1 MNRGRTLVLLLAVVC
16 AALAMFMMK
25 NLVKAPK
32 TKVVTQEVSETQVL
46 VAKSDIT
53 LGAAVGSNDLDW
65 QAWPASAASG
75 YITKQGSPQAREQLA
90 GSIARVNIGA
100 GDPIRQTKLVRPE
113 QGGVMAAILPTG
125 YRALSIKIDNE
136 QGVSGLILPN
146 DRVDV
151 VVTTRPKGEQ
161 QQPASETLLQN
172 IRVLAIGETF
182 ETKDGVKSLTGKTAT
197 LALTPDQVE
206 VITQASNRGN
216 LWLSLRSL
224 ADAGQAVDGKKRETI
239 SSVRVLKYGIASQTF
254 GVE

>member
-46 VAKSDIT
+46 VAKSDIA
-53 LGAAVGSNDLDW
+53 LGAAIGTKDLDW

-75 YITKQGSPQAREQLA
+75 YITKQGTPNARESLA

-151 VVTTRPKGEQ
+151 VVTSKPKGD
-161 QQPASETLLQN
+161 QQPNSETLLQN

-182 ETKDGVKSLTGKTAT
+182 ETKDGAKSLTGKTAT
-197 LALTPDQVE
+197 LALTPDHVE

-224 ADAGQAVDGKKRETI
+224 ADAGQQADGKKRETM

-254 GVE
+254 GIE